1 VSVQARPQDYA
12 TAIFEMALEP
22 WSQQLRQVRD
32 ALREDAALRS
42 TLADSGASASEKLQA
57 LGQALPQGITADFR
71 KFLGTLLEAGQ
82 FDQIDAILT
91 EFNQL
96 VERKPERKLAKI
108 VSAVPLTEAEKE
120 TMRAKLAERFGSDL
134 GYHFEVDASVIGGVY
149 LRVGDQVI
157 DGTVARKL
165 AALRDRLTA

>member
-1 VSVQARPQDYA
+1 MSIQARPQDYA
-12 TAIFEMALEP
+12 AAIFDMALEP
-22 WSQQLRQVRD
+22 WIQQLRQVRD

-42 TLADSGASASEKLQA
+42 TLADSGTSAPEKLEA
-57 LGQALPQGITADFR
+57 LGRAVPQGITVEFR

-82 FDQIDAILT
+82 FDQIDSI
-91 EFNQL
+91 L
-96 VERKPERKLAKI
+96 VEFGQMVERQPERKQAKI
-108 VSAVPLTEAEKE
+108 VSAVPLTEAEE
-120 TMRAKLAERFGSDL
+120 EAVRDKLAERFGADL
-134 GYHFEVDASVIGGVY
+134 GYQFEVDASVIGGLY